1 MFRTVGGRGDGSWSR
16 LSGNMHAGES
26 PGSLAETAPKCKVKD
41 KLNSWAKR
49 AKEQL
54 FQYSRKL
61 YLKLFSQH

>member
-1 MFRTVGGRGDGSWSR
+1 MFRTVEGRGHGSWSR

-26 PGSLAETAPKCKVKD
+26 PGSLAETAPKCKVKE
-41 KLNSWAKR
+41 KPNSQAKC
-49 AKEQL
+49 AKQQ